1 MTTDRRADPRMEL
14 TLPVRVQGHDPKGA
28 PWEEMATTDDASF
41 GGASF
46 TTKHPLEVHQALLL
60 SLPLPKAFRHYDLS
74 EQSYRVYALVRN
86 VTPGK
91 SGVRVGVLFLGRN
104 PPKGYEKNP
113 GGRYLLSTD
122 PPPATP
128 PATKERERR
137 QFERLENAFVNLKL
151 TRVNG
156 EGNPQQEERTV
167 AENVGKGGARVMT
180 TLPVMKGEILL
191 VEEMGGSFRTRA
203 EICNVYVGADRI
215 PRLNLHFLDSQAP
228 DRLVAGT

>member
-28 PWEEMATTDDASF
+28 AWEEMATTDDASF
-41 GGASF
+41 GGASL
-46 TTKHPLEVHQALLL
+46 TLKHPLEVHQALLL
-60 SLPLPKAFRHYDLS
+60 SLPLPKAFRHYDLA
-74 EQSYRVYALVRN
+74 EQSYRVYALVRD
-86 VTPGK
+86 VTPGR

-113 GGRYLLSTD
+113 GGRYLLPTD
-122 PPPATP
+122 PPPAT
-128 PATKERERR
+128 KERR
-137 QFERLENAFVNLKL
+137 QSERLENAFVNLKL

-156 EGNPQQEERTV
+156 EGSAEQEERTV

-203 EICNVYVGADRI
+203 KICNVYVGADRI
-215 PRLNLHFLDSQAP
+215 PRLNLHFLDTEAP
-228 DRLVAGT
+228 DRLMAGT